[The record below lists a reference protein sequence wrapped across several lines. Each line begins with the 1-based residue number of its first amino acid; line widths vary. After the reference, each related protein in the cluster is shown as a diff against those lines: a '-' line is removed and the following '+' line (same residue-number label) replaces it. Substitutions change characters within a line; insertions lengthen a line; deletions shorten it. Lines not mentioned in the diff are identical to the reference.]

1 METYAQVLSYAIPG
15 FVVLIIIE
23 YIASLLMGQ
32 NVGNTMDTI
41 SSLSSG
47 MTNTLK
53 EILGL
58 AVVIVSYGWMVDHF
72 ALLSIQSETWL
83 YLLCF
88 VLVDFA
94 SYWSHRFNHEIN
106 VMWNR
111 HIIHH
116 SSEEFN
122 LSCALR
128 QSISGIIGVYFF
140 LYIPLALIGIPGNI
154 IAVVAPLHLFAQFWY
169 HTRLINRMGPL
180 EHIIV
185 TPSHHRVHHAIN
197 PEYIDKNYAAIFI
210 IWDKMFGT
218 FQEESADI
226 PPVYGVK
233 KPVLTWNPFLINFQ
247 HVTSLAKDAWRT
259 KRWSDKFK
267 LWFMPTGWRPEDVAE
282 AYPIEVIEDVYAYAK
297 YKPDVPNSL
306 KIWSGIQ
313 LVVINALMYFM
324 LVQIA
329 DIDAA
334 GILLYAAFL
343 GSSIFAYTSLMD
355 VDRIAIPAEIVK
367 LVFAYLIFQE
377 YNNWFEL
384 SDILPFSQYII
395 VGYLIVSLCMTLYFT
410 IKIVATQNKKTVKRL
425 SPTSQLVK

>member
-15 FVVLIIIE
+15 FVLLIIIE
-23 YIASLLMGQ
+23 YAVSLLLRM
-32 NVGNTMDTI
+32 NVGNAMDTI

-72 ALLSIQSETWL
+72 SLFTIQSEVSL
-83 YLLCF
+83 YILCF
-88 VLVDFA
+88 ILVDFA

-106 VMWNR
+106 IMWNR

-128 QSISGIIGVYFF
+128 QSISGIVGVYFF
-140 LYIPLALIGIPGNI
+140 LYIPLAVIGIPSNI

-169 HTRLINRMGPL
+169 HTRLINRLGPL

-210 IWDKMFGT
+210 IWDKLFGT
-218 FQEESADI
+218 FKEEDQDI
-226 PPVYGVK
+226 PAVYGVK

-247 HVTSLAKDAWRT
+247 HIASLAKDAWRT
-259 KRWSDKFK
+259 KKISDKVK
-267 LWFMPTGWRPEDVAE
+267 IWFMPTGWRPTDVAE
-282 AYPIEVIEDVYAYAK
+282 KYPIEVIEDVYAYAK
-297 YKPDVPNSL
+297 YSPDVPSGL
-306 KIWSGIQ
+306 KLWSGIQ
-313 LVVINALMYFM
+313 LIIVNGLMYYM
-324 LVQIA
+324 LIQIA
-329 DIDAA
+329 NIDAS

-343 GSSIFAYTSLMD
+343 GLSIFAYTSLMD
-355 VDRIAIPAEIVK
+355 MNKIAIPAELLK
-367 LVFAYLIFQE
+367 LGFAAVIFQQYE
-377 YNNWFEL
+377 HWFNL
-384 SDILPFSQYII
+384 SEFLPYGNYMLI
-395 VGYLIVSLCMTLYFT
+395 GYLGLSILMTLYFVSQRNFIQLQQRDT
-410 IKIVATQNKKTVKRL
+410 SLRAT
-425 SPTSQLVK
+425 S

>member
-15 FVVLIIIE
+15 FVGLIVIE
-23 YIASLLMGQ
+23 YIASLLMGKS
-32 NVGNTMDTI
+32 VANTMDTI

-58 AVVIVSYGWMVDHF
+58 AIVIVSYGWMVDHF
-72 ALLSIQSETWL
+72 ALFSVQSEISL
-83 YLLCF
+83 YIVCF

-128 QSISGIIGVYFF
+128 QSISGIVSVYFF
-140 LYIPLALIGIPGNI
+140 LYIPLAVIGIPGNI

-169 HTRLINRMGPL
+169 HTRLINKMGFL

-218 FQEESADI
+218 FQEESSDI
-226 PPVYGVK
+226 PAVYGVK

-247 HVTSLAKDAWRT
+247 HITSLAKDAWRT
-259 KRWSDKFK
+259 KKISDKVK
-267 LWFMPTGWRPEDVAE
+267 LWFMPTGWRPKDVALQ
-282 AYPIEVIEDVYAYAK
+282 YPIEVIEDVYAYAK
-297 YKPDVPNSL
+297 YSPDVPNGL
-306 KIWSGIQ
+306 KLWSGVQ
-313 LVVINALMYFM
+313 LVVINGLMYFM
-324 LVQIA
+324 LIQIA
-329 DIDAA
+329 NIDAS
-334 GILLYAAFL
+334 GILLYSAFL

-355 VDRIAIPAEIVK
+355 MDKIAIPAELIK
-367 LVFAYLIFQE
+367 LGLAFLIFQQ
-377 YNNWFEL
+377 YANWFKL
-384 SDILPFSQYII
+384 SDMLPFGSYMLI
-395 VGYLIVSLCMTLYFT
+395 GYLAISLFMTLYFVRRDSQIT
-410 IKIVATQNKKTVKRL
+410 TREKASTL
-425 SPTSQLVK
+425 STTS